1 MKQKN
6 LLFTVAT
13 VLCLGYNATLHA
25 QHNELDANLAYSIAN
40 DATWQSI
47 EGGHQ
52 LTWNNLGKKL
62 ALTKTTNTVTL
73 KDNCDF
79 GSYDAV
85 TMHITYELDTELP
98 DGYGLYDTKAE
109 LRNSING
116 QTIVNLRGI
125 RTKSHERTM
134 DLTIDP
140 EIVGGLANIKKIF
153 LQSIHS
159 GDNGGALYVK
169 DVTFDVPTIVASET
183 SPQKFSSR
191 RYTGNVYLFQNLSAG
206 TFSNATRI
214 TFEISNAF
222 DTHTDIACQVWA
234 TLDGG
239 GEANISPT
247 QGTAKYSIANGS
259 QDCYLN
265 NVDKSKITGIYI
277 KPLCNNGF
285 CTFDAV
291 SKVYNGNNLI
301 RESGTKTF
309 NASSSES
316 VVKVNLFTSNKS
328 AGTFN
333 NAKQLRLN
341 FNGYSERNPNGGR
354 YTICAVLNDGS
365 TPQVSTPYSSGSDNN
380 GKNKTVSIPES
391 IDKSKIVNF
400 TYFAFGSCAE

>member
-25 QHNELDANLAYSIAN
+25 QHNELDANLAYSIAH

-73 KDNCDF
+73 KDNCNF

-191 RYTGNVYLFQNLSAG
+191 TYTGNVYLFQNLPAG

-214 TFEISNAF
+214 TLELSNVFDSHSGIAF
-222 DTHTDIACQVWA
+222 HVIA
-234 TLDGG
+234 TLNGG

-247 QGTAKYSIANGS
+247 EGNAKYQVANGS

-265 NVDKSKITGIYI
+265 NV
-277 KPLCNNGF
+277 
-285 CTFDAV
+285 
-291 SKVYNGNNLI
+291 
-301 RESGTKTF
+301 
-309 NASSSES
+309 
-316 VVKVNLFTSNKS
+316 NKS
-328 AGTFN
+328 QIQSMLVASLT
-333 NAKQLRLN
+333 
-341 FNGYSERNPNGGR
+341 
-354 YTICAVLNDGS
+354 
-365 TPQVSTPYSSGSDNN
+365 DNQSN
-380 GKNKTVSIPES
+380 S
-391 IDKSKIVNF
+391 
-400 TYFAFGSCAE
+400 YC